1 MTLVNIE
8 DIIDF
13 LATKEVLIVLA
24 IIGLILF
31 VYFILWFHEFMKKH
45 EEKKKLQNNTM
56 ELNKLVEEVR
66 EAEKKEVT
74 ATPIVKEEPQ
84 KGNIKEEIIEA
95 PKVNEVVENVEPIK
109 TNVVTPTVVEEVK
122 EEEVKPHESIPE
134 IVTSKTVSSP
144 IEVQPVVVSVNETP
158 VNTND
163 SIMLND
169 KFEEKVEILEP
180 NVITPVESP
189 KNEEEVIKYKDEVY
203 TESEA
208 KAELERITEEL
219 KKLEAED
226 KSENIEL
233 TKFETEQ
240 EENAIISLDELIAKG
255 KTITEQNEVTQYQ
268 DDGNEPISIQELEAR
283 YKKEKEEI
291 EVLEEEPKP
300 ERPKLSIDDFLSA
313 KPVEK
318 AVPLKEA
325 YSEKKSS
332 YHPSPIISPIYGIEE
347 EPVKKNTT
355 LELED
360 TSNFQKFDEEIR
372 KTNEF
377 LSKLKELQEKL
388 D

>member
-1 MTLVNIE
+1 MENV
-8 DIIDF
+8 IDF

-56 ELNKLVEEVR
+56 QLNKLVEEVAKAR
-66 EAEKKEVT
+66 KEEATNVTPITKEEPKKEE
-74 ATPIVKEEPQ
+74 VKEE
-84 KGNIKEEIIEA
+84 
-95 PKVNEVVENVEPIK
+95 KVEVPLVNN
-109 TNVVTPTVVEEVK
+109 TTVVTPTVVPEVEVK
-122 EEEVKPHESIPE
+122 EEKAEIKEPTPDVVIES
-134 IVTSKTVSSP
+134 VASSP
-144 IEVQPVVVSVNETP
+144 IEVEPVVVSVKENP

-169 KFEEKVEILEP
+169 KFEEKVEVVEP
-180 NVITPVESP
+180 TVITPVESP

-219 KKLEAED
+219 KKLENED
-226 KSENIEL
+226 KEENIEL

-268 DDGNEPISIQELEAR
+268 DDGNEPISIQELEER
-283 YKKEKEEI
+283 YRKEKEQV
-291 EVLEEEPKP
+291 EVLEVEEEPKT
-300 ERPKLSIDDFLSA
+300 EKPKLSIDDFLSA
-313 KPVEK
+313 KEK
-318 AVPLKEA
+318 VPSINEA
-325 YSEKKSS
+325 YTEKKST

-355 LELED
+355 LELEN
-360 TSNFQKFDEEIR
+360 TANYEKFDEEIR

-377 LSKLKELQEKL
+377 LSKLKELQQKL

>member
-1 MTLVNIE
+1 MENV
-8 DIIDF
+8 IDF

-56 ELNKLVEEVR
+56 QLNKLVEEVAKAR
-66 EAEKKEVT
+66 KEEAANVTPITKEEPKKEE
-74 ATPIVKEEPQ
+74 VKEE
-84 KGNIKEEIIEA
+84 
-95 PKVNEVVENVEPIK
+95 KVEVPLVNN
-109 TNVVTPTVVEEVK
+109 TTVVTPTVVPEVK
-122 EEEVKPHESIPE
+122 EEKAEIKEPTPDVVIES
-134 IVTSKTVSSP
+134 VASSP
-144 IEVQPVVVSVNETP
+144 IEVEPVVVSVKENP

-169 KFEEKVEILEP
+169 KFEEKVEVVEP
-180 NVITPVESP
+180 TVITPVESP

-219 KKLEAED
+219 KKLENED
-226 KSENIEL
+226 KEENIEL

-268 DDGNEPISIQELEAR
+268 DDGNEPISIQELEER
-283 YKKEKEEI
+283 YRKEKEQV
-291 EVLEEEPKP
+291 EVLEVEEEPKT
-300 ERPKLSIDDFLSA
+300 EKPKLSIDDFLSA
-313 KPVEK
+313 KEK
-318 AVPLKEA
+318 VPIINEA
-325 YSEKKSS
+325 YTEKKST

-355 LELED
+355 LELEN
-360 TSNFQKFDEEIR
+360 TANYEKFDEEIR

-377 LSKLKELQEKL
+377 LSKLKELQQKL

>member
-1 MTLVNIE
+1 MENV
-8 DIIDF
+8 IDF

-56 ELNKLVEEVR
+56 QLNKLVEEVAKAR
-66 EAEKKEVT
+66 KEEAANV
-74 ATPIVKEEPQ
+74 TPITKEEP
-84 KGNIKEEIIEA
+84 KK
-95 PKVNEVVENVEPIK
+95 
-109 TNVVTPTVVEEVK
+109 EEVK
-122 EEEVKPHESIPE
+122 EEKIEVPLVNNTTVVSPTVVPEVKEEKAEIKEPTPNVVIES
-134 IVTSKTVSSP
+134 VASSP
-144 IEVQPVVVSVNETP
+144 IEVEPVVVSVKENP

-169 KFEEKVEILEP
+169 KFEEKVEVVEP
-180 NVITPVESP
+180 TVITPVESP

-219 KKLEAED
+219 KKLENED
-226 KSENIEL
+226 KEENIEL

-255 KTITEQNEVTQYQ
+255 KTITEQNEITQYQ
-268 DDGNEPISIQELEAR
+268 DDGNEPISIKELEER
-283 YKKEKEEI
+283 YRKEKEQV
-291 EVLEEEPKP
+291 EVLEVEEEPKT
-300 ERPKLSIDDFLSA
+300 EKPKLSIDDFLSA
-313 KPVEK
+313 KEK
-318 AVPLKEA
+318 VPSINEA
-325 YSEKKSS
+325 YTEKKST

-355 LELED
+355 LELEN
-360 TSNFQKFDEEIR
+360 TANYEKFDEEIR

-377 LSKLKELQEKL
+377 LSKLKELQQKL

>member
-1 MTLVNIE
+1 MENV
-8 DIIDF
+8 IDF

-56 ELNKLVEEVR
+56 QLNKLVEEVAKAR
-66 EAEKKEVT
+66 KEEATNVTPITKEEPKKEE
-74 ATPIVKEEPQ
+74 VKEE
-84 KGNIKEEIIEA
+84 
-95 PKVNEVVENVEPIK
+95 KVEVPLVNN
-109 TNVVTPTVVEEVK
+109 TTVVTPTVVPEVK
-122 EEEVKPHESIPE
+122 EEKVEIKEPTPDVVIES
-134 IVTSKTVSSP
+134 VASSP
-144 IEVQPVVVSVNETP
+144 IEVEPVVVSVKENP

-169 KFEEKVEILEP
+169 KFEEKVEVVEP
-180 NVITPVESP
+180 TVITPVESP

-219 KKLEAED
+219 KKLENED
-226 KSENIEL
+226 KEENIEL

-268 DDGNEPISIQELEAR
+268 DDGNEPISIQELEER
-283 YKKEKEEI
+283 YRKEKDQV
-291 EVLEEEPKP
+291 EVLEVEEEPKT
-300 ERPKLSIDDFLSA
+300 EKPKLSIDDFLSA
-313 KPVEK
+313 KEK
-318 AVPLKEA
+318 VPSINEA
-325 YSEKKSS
+325 YTEKKST

-355 LELED
+355 LELEN
-360 TSNFQKFDEEIR
+360 TANYEKFDEEIR

-377 LSKLKELQEKL
+377 LSKLKELQQKL

>member
-1 MTLVNIE
+1 MENV
-8 DIIDF
+8 IDF

-56 ELNKLVEEVR
+56 QLNKLVEEVAKAR
-66 EAEKKEVT
+66 KEETSNV
-74 ATPIVKEEPQ
+74 TPITKEEP
-84 KGNIKEEIIEA
+84 KKEEVKEAKIEV
-95 PKVNEVVENVEPIK
+95 PLVNN
-109 TNVVTPTVVEEVK
+109 TTVVTPTVVPLVK
-122 EEEVKPHESIPE
+122 EEKTEIKEPTPDVVIES
-134 IVTSKTVSSP
+134 VVSSP
-144 IEVQPVVVSVNETP
+144 IEVEPVVVSVKENP

-169 KFEEKVEILEP
+169 KFEEKVEVVEP
-180 NVITPVESP
+180 TVITPVDVP

-219 KKLEAED
+219 KKLENED

-233 TKFETEQ
+233 TKFEEEQ

-255 KTITEQNEVTQYQ
+255 KTITEQNEITQYQ
-268 DDGNEPISIQELEAR
+268 DDGNEPISIKELEER
-283 YKKEKEEI
+283 YRKEKEQV
-291 EVLEEEPKP
+291 EVLEVEEEPKT
-300 ERPKLSIDDFLSA
+300 EKPKISIDDFLSA
-313 KPVEK
+313 KEK
-318 AVPLKEA
+318 VPSINEA
-325 YSEKKSS
+325 YTEKKST

-347 EPVKKNTT
+347 EPVRKNTT
-355 LELED
+355 LELEN
-360 TSNFQKFDEEIR
+360 TTNLQKFDEEIR
-372 KTNEF
+372 KANEF
-377 LSKLKELQEKL
+377 LSKLKELQQKL

>member
-1 MTLVNIE
+1 MEN
-8 DIIDF
+8 IIDF

-56 ELNKLVEEVR
+56 QLNKLVEEVAR
-66 EAEKKEVT
+66 ANKEENARKT
-74 ATPIVKEEPQ
+74 TPIIKEEP
-84 KGNIKEEIIEA
+84 KMEEIKEEKIEV
-95 PKVNEVVENVEPIK
+95 PLVNNTTIVNPVIVPEEKVEVVEAKPTPE
-109 TNVVTPTVVEEVK
+109 VVI
-122 EEEVKPHESIPE
+122 ES
-134 IVTSKTVSSP
+134 VASSP
-144 IEVQPVVVSVNETP
+144 IEVEPVVVSVKENP
-158 VNTND
+158 VNIND
-163 SIMLND
+163 SIMLNNQ
-169 KFEEKVEILEP
+169 FEEKVEVVEP
-180 NVITPVESP
+180 TVITPVESP

-219 KKLEAED
+219 KKLENEE
-226 KSENIEL
+226 KEENIEL

-268 DDGNEPISIQELEAR
+268 DDGNEPISIQELEER
-283 YKKEKEEI
+283 YKREKEQV
-291 EVLEEEPKP
+291 EVLEVEEEPK
-300 ERPKLSIDDFLSA
+300 EEKPKLSIDDFLSA
-313 KPVEK
+313 KEK
-318 AVPLKEA
+318 VTPLKEA
-325 YSEKKSS
+325 YSEKKST

-355 LELED
+355 LELENTANYD
-360 TSNFQKFDEEIR
+360 KFDEEIR

-377 LSKLKELQEKL
+377 LSKLKELQQKL

>member
-1 MTLVNIE
+1 MENV
-8 DIIDF
+8 IDF

-24 IIGLILF
+24 IIGFILF

-56 ELNKLVEEVR
+56 QLNKLVEEVAKAR
-66 EAEKKEVT
+66 KEEATNVTPITKEEPKKEE
-74 ATPIVKEEPQ
+74 VKEE
-84 KGNIKEEIIEA
+84 
-95 PKVNEVVENVEPIK
+95 KVEVPLVNN
-109 TNVVTPTVVEEVK
+109 TTVVTPTVVPEVK
-122 EEEVKPHESIPE
+122 EEKVEIKEPTPDVVIES
-134 IVTSKTVSSP
+134 VASSP
-144 IEVQPVVVSVNETP
+144 IEVEPVVVSVKENP

-169 KFEEKVEILEP
+169 KFEEKVEVVEP
-180 NVITPVESP
+180 TVITPVESP

-219 KKLEAED
+219 KKLENED
-226 KSENIEL
+226 KEENIEL

-268 DDGNEPISIQELEAR
+268 DDGNEPISIQELEER
-283 YKKEKEEI
+283 YRKEKDQV
-291 EVLEEEPKP
+291 EVLEVEEEPKT
-300 ERPKLSIDDFLSA
+300 EKSKLSIDDFLSA
-313 KPVEK
+313 KEK
-318 AVPLKEA
+318 VPSINEA
-325 YSEKKSS
+325 YTEKKST

-355 LELED
+355 LELEN
-360 TSNFQKFDEEIR
+360 TANYEKFDEEIR

-377 LSKLKELQEKL
+377 LSKLKELQQKL

>member
-1 MTLVNIE
+1 MENV
-8 DIIDF
+8 IDF

-56 ELNKLVEEVR
+56 QLNKLVEEVAKAQKE
-66 EAEKKEVT
+66 EASN
-74 ATPIVKEEPQ
+74 ATPITKEEPKKEEVKEE
-84 KGNIKEEIIEA
+84 
-95 PKVNEVVENVEPIK
+95 KVEVPLVNN
-109 TNVVTPTVVEEVK
+109 TTVVTPTVVPEVK
-122 EEEVKPHESIPE
+122 EEKVEIKEPTPDVVIES
-134 IVTSKTVSSP
+134 VASSP
-144 IEVQPVVVSVNETP
+144 IEVEPVVVSVKENP

-169 KFEEKVEILEP
+169 KFEEKVEVVEP
-180 NVITPVESP
+180 TVITPVESP

-219 KKLEAED
+219 KKLENED
-226 KSENIEL
+226 KEENIEL

-268 DDGNEPISIQELEAR
+268 DDGNEPISIQELEER
-283 YKKEKEEI
+283 YRKEKDQV
-291 EVLEEEPKP
+291 EVLEVEEEPKT
-300 ERPKLSIDDFLSA
+300 EKSKLSIDDFLSA
-313 KPVEK
+313 KEK
-318 AVPLKEA
+318 VPSINEA
-325 YSEKKSS
+325 YTEKKST

-355 LELED
+355 LELEN
-360 TSNFQKFDEEIR
+360 TANYEKFDEEIR

-377 LSKLKELQEKL
+377 LSKLKELQQKL

>member
-1 MTLVNIE
+1 MENV
-8 DIIDF
+8 IDF

-56 ELNKLVEEVR
+56 KLNKLVEEVAR
-66 EAEKKEVT
+66 SQKEENARKT
-74 ATPIVKEEPQ
+74 IPITKEEP
-84 KGNIKEEIIEA
+84 KKEEIKEEKIEI
-95 PKVNEVVENVEPIK
+95 PLVSNTTVVDPTIVPEEKVEVVEATPAPE
-109 TNVVTPTVVEEVK
+109 VVI
-122 EEEVKPHESIPE
+122 ES
-134 IVTSKTVSSP
+134 VASSP
-144 IEVQPVVVSVNETP
+144 IEVEPVVVSVKENP
-158 VNTND
+158 VNIND
-163 SIMLND
+163 SIMLNNQ
-169 KFEEKVEILEP
+169 FEEKVEVVEP
-180 NVITPVESP
+180 TVITPVESP

-219 KKLEAED
+219 KKLESEE
-226 KSENIEL
+226 KEENIEL

-268 DDGNEPISIQELEAR
+268 DDGNEPISIQELEER
-283 YKKEKEEI
+283 YRKEKEQV
-291 EVLEEEPKP
+291 EVLEVEEEPK
-300 ERPKLSIDDFLSA
+300 EEKPKLSIDDFLSA
-313 KPVEK
+313 KEK
-318 AVPLKEA
+318 VIPLKEA
-325 YSEKKSS
+325 YSEKKST

-355 LELED
+355 LELENTANYD
-360 TSNFQKFDEEIR
+360 KFDEEIR

-377 LSKLKELQEKL
+377 LSKLKELQQKL

>member
-1 MTLVNIE
+1 MEN
-8 DIIDF
+8 IIDF

-56 ELNKLVEEVR
+56 KLNKLVEEVAR
-66 EAEKKEVT
+66 SQKEENARKT
-74 ATPIVKEEPQ
+74 IPITKEEP
-84 KGNIKEEIIEA
+84 KKEEIKEEKIEI
-95 PKVNEVVENVEPIK
+95 PEVSNTTIVNPTIVPEEKVEVVETEP
-109 TNVVTPTVVEEVK
+109 TPEVVI
-122 EEEVKPHESIPE
+122 ES
-134 IVTSKTVSSP
+134 VASSP
-144 IEVQPVVVSVNETP
+144 IEVEPVVVSVKENP
-158 VNTND
+158 VNIND
-163 SIMLND
+163 SIMLNNQ
-169 KFEEKVEILEP
+169 FEEKVEVVEP
-180 NVITPVESP
+180 TVITPVESP

-219 KKLEAED
+219 KKLENEE
-226 KSENIEL
+226 KEENIEL

-255 KTITEQNEVTQYQ
+255 KTITEQNEITQYQ
-268 DDGNEPISIQELEAR
+268 DDGNEPISIQELEER
-283 YKKEKEEI
+283 YKREKEQV
-291 EVLEEEPKP
+291 EVLEVEEEPK
-300 ERPKLSIDDFLSA
+300 EEKPKLSIDDFLSA
-313 KPVEK
+313 KEK
-318 AVPLKEA
+318 VTPLKEA
-325 YSEKKSS
+325 YSEKKST

-355 LELED
+355 LELENTANYD
-360 TSNFQKFDEEIR
+360 KFDEEIR

-377 LSKLKELQEKL
+377 LSKLKELQQKL

>member
-1 MTLVNIE
+1 MEN
-8 DIIDF
+8 IIDF

-56 ELNKLVEEVR
+56 QLNKLVEEVAR
-66 EAEKKEVT
+66 ANKEENARKT
-74 ATPIVKEEPQ
+74 TPITKEEP
-84 KGNIKEEIIEA
+84 KNEEIKEEKIEI
-95 PKVNEVVENVEPIK
+95 PEVNNTTIVNPVIVPEEKAEVVEAKPTPE
-109 TNVVTPTVVEEVK
+109 VVI
-122 EEEVKPHESIPE
+122 ES
-134 IVTSKTVSSP
+134 VASSP
-144 IEVQPVVVSVNETP
+144 IEVEPVVVSVKENP
-158 VNTND
+158 VNIND
-163 SIMLND
+163 SIMLNNQ
-169 KFEEKVEILEP
+169 FEEKVEVVEP
-180 NVITPVESP
+180 TVITPVESP

-219 KKLEAED
+219 KKLESEE
-226 KSENIEL
+226 KEENIEL

-268 DDGNEPISIQELEAR
+268 DDGNEPISIQELEER
-283 YKKEKEEI
+283 YRKEKEQV
-291 EVLEEEPKP
+291 EVLEVEEEPK
-300 ERPKLSIDDFLSA
+300 EEKPKLSIDDFLSA
-313 KPVEK
+313 KEK
-318 AVPLKEA
+318 VTPLKEA
-325 YSEKKSS
+325 YSEKKST

-355 LELED
+355 LELENTANYD
-360 TSNFQKFDEEIR
+360 KFDEEIR

-377 LSKLKELQEKL
+377 LSKLKELQQKL

>member
-1 MTLVNIE
+1 MENV
-8 DIIDF
+8 IDF

-56 ELNKLVEEVR
+56 QLNKLVEEVAKAR
-66 EAEKKEVT
+66 KEEAANV
-74 ATPIVKEEPQ
+74 TPITKEEP
-84 KGNIKEEIIEA
+84 KK
-95 PKVNEVVENVEPIK
+95 
-109 TNVVTPTVVEEVK
+109 EEVK
-122 EEEVKPHESIPE
+122 EEKIEVPLVNNTTVVSPTVVPEVKEEKAEIKEPTPNVVIES
-134 IVTSKTVSSP
+134 VASSP
-144 IEVQPVVVSVNETP
+144 IEVEPVVVSVKENP

-169 KFEEKVEILEP
+169 KFEEKVEVVEP
-180 NVITPVESP
+180 TVITPVESP

-219 KKLEAED
+219 KKLENED
-226 KSENIEL
+226 KEENIEL

-268 DDGNEPISIQELEAR
+268 DDGNEPISIQELEER
-283 YKKEKEEI
+283 YRKEKEQV
-291 EVLEEEPKP
+291 EVLEVEEEPKT
-300 ERPKLSIDDFLSA
+300 EKPKLSIDDFLSA
-313 KPVEK
+313 KEK
-318 AVPLKEA
+318 VPSINEA
-325 YSEKKSS
+325 YTEKKST

-355 LELED
+355 LELEN
-360 TSNFQKFDEEIR
+360 TANYEKFDEEIR

-377 LSKLKELQEKL
+377 LSKLKELQQKL

>member
-1 MTLVNIE
+1 MEN
-8 DIIDF
+8 IIDF

-56 ELNKLVEEVR
+56 QLNKLVEEVAR
-66 EAEKKEVT
+66 ANKEENVQKT
-74 ATPIVKEEPQ
+74 TPIIKEEP
-84 KGNIKEEIIEA
+84 KMEEIKEEKIEV
-95 PKVNEVVENVEPIK
+95 PLVSNTTVVNPVIVPEEKIEVVEAKPTPE
-109 TNVVTPTVVEEVK
+109 VVI
-122 EEEVKPHESIPE
+122 ES
-134 IVTSKTVSSP
+134 VASSP
-144 IEVQPVVVSVNETP
+144 IEVEPVVVSVKENP
-158 VNTND
+158 VNIND
-163 SIMLND
+163 SIMLNNQ
-169 KFEEKVEILEP
+169 FEEKVEVVEP
-180 NVITPVESP
+180 TVITPVESP

-219 KKLEAED
+219 KKLENEE
-226 KSENIEL
+226 KEENIEL

-268 DDGNEPISIQELEAR
+268 DDGNEPISIQELEER
-283 YKKEKEEI
+283 YRKEKEQV
-291 EVLEEEPKP
+291 EVLEVEEEPK
-300 ERPKLSIDDFLSA
+300 EEKPKLSIDDFLSA
-313 KPVEK
+313 KEK
-318 AVPLKEA
+318 VTPLKEA
-325 YSEKKSS
+325 YSEKKST

-347 EPVKKNTT
+347 EPVRKNTT
-355 LELED
+355 LELEN
-360 TSNFQKFDEEIR
+360 TTNLQKFDEEIR

-377 LSKLKELQEKL
+377 LSKLKELQQKL

>member
-1 MTLVNIE
+1 MEN
-8 DIIDF
+8 IIDF

-56 ELNKLVEEVR
+56 QLNKLVEEVAKAR
-66 EAEKKEVT
+66 KEEVT
-74 ATPIVKEEPQ
+74 NVTPITKEEP
-84 KGNIKEEIIEA
+84 
-95 PKVNEVVENVEPIK
+95 K
-109 TNVVTPTVVEEVK
+109 TEEVK
-122 EEEVKPHESIPE
+122 EEKAEVPLVKEEKVEIKEPTPDVVIES
-134 IVTSKTVSSP
+134 VASSP
-144 IEVQPVVVSVNETP
+144 IEVEPVVVSVKENP

-169 KFEEKVEILEP
+169 KFEEKVEVVEP
-180 NVITPVESP
+180 TVITPVESP

-219 KKLEAED
+219 KKLENED
-226 KSENIEL
+226 KEENIEL

-255 KTITEQNEVTQYQ
+255 KTITEQNEVREYQ
-268 DDGNEPISIQELEAR
+268 DDGNEPISIQELEER
-283 YKKEKEEI
+283 YRKEKEQV
-291 EVLEEEPKP
+291 EVLEVEEEPKT
-300 ERPKLSIDDFLSA
+300 EKPKLSIDDFLSA
-313 KPVEK
+313 KEK
-318 AVPLKEA
+318 VPSINEA
-325 YSEKKSS
+325 YTEKKST

-355 LELED
+355 LELEN
-360 TSNFQKFDEEIR
+360 TANYEKFDEEIR

-377 LSKLKELQEKL
+377 LSKLKELQQKL

>member
-1 MTLVNIE
+1 MENV
-8 DIIDF
+8 IDF

-56 ELNKLVEEVR
+56 QLNKLVEEVAKAR
-66 EAEKKEVT
+66 KEEVTNVTPITKEEPKKEE
-74 ATPIVKEEPQ
+74 VKEE
-84 KGNIKEEIIEA
+84 
-95 PKVNEVVENVEPIK
+95 KVEVPLVNN
-109 TNVVTPTVVEEVK
+109 TTVVTPTVVPEVEVK
-122 EEEVKPHESIPE
+122 EEKAEIKEPTPDVVIES
-134 IVTSKTVSSP
+134 VASSP
-144 IEVQPVVVSVNETP
+144 IEVEPVVVSVKENP

-169 KFEEKVEILEP
+169 KFEEKVEVVEP
-180 NVITPVESP
+180 TVITPVESP

-219 KKLEAED
+219 KKLENED
-226 KSENIEL
+226 KEENIEL

-268 DDGNEPISIQELEAR
+268 DDGNEPISIQELEER
-283 YKKEKEEI
+283 YRKEKEQV
-291 EVLEEEPKP
+291 EVLEVEEEPKT
-300 ERPKLSIDDFLSA
+300 EKPKLSIDDFLSA
-313 KPVEK
+313 KEK
-318 AVPLKEA
+318 VPSINEA
-325 YSEKKSS
+325 YTEKKST

-355 LELED
+355 LELEN
-360 TSNFQKFDEEIR
+360 TANYEKFDEEIR

-377 LSKLKELQEKL
+377 LSKLKELQQKL

>member
-1 MTLVNIE
+1 MENV
-8 DIIDF
+8 IDF

-56 ELNKLVEEVR
+56 QLNKLVEEVAKAR
-66 EAEKKEVT
+66 KEEAANV
-74 ATPIVKEEPQ
+74 TPITKEEP
-84 KGNIKEEIIEA
+84 KK
-95 PKVNEVVENVEPIK
+95 
-109 TNVVTPTVVEEVK
+109 EEVK
-122 EEEVKPHESIPE
+122 EEKIEVPLVNNTTVVSPTVVPEVKEEKAEIKEPTPNVVIES
-134 IVTSKTVSSP
+134 VASSP
-144 IEVQPVVVSVNETP
+144 IEVEPVVVSVKENP

-169 KFEEKVEILEP
+169 KFEEKVEVVEP
-180 NVITPVESP
+180 TVITPVESP

-219 KKLEAED
+219 KKLENED
-226 KSENIEL
+226 KEENIEL

-268 DDGNEPISIQELEAR
+268 DDGNEPISIQELEER
-283 YKKEKEEI
+283 YRKEKEQV
-291 EVLEEEPKP
+291 EVLEVEEEPKT
-300 ERPKLSIDDFLSA
+300 EKPKLSIDDFLSA
-313 KPVEK
+313 KEK
-318 AVPLKEA
+318 VPSINEA
-325 YSEKKSS
+325 YTEKKST

-347 EPVKKNTT
+347 EPVRKNTT
-355 LELED
+355 LELEN
-360 TSNFQKFDEEIR
+360 TTNLQKFDEEIR

-377 LSKLKELQEKL
+377 LSKLKELQQKL

>member
-1 MTLVNIE
+1 MENV
-8 DIIDF
+8 IDF

-56 ELNKLVEEVR
+56 QLNKLVEEVAKAR
-66 EAEKKEVT
+66 KEEATNV
-74 ATPIVKEEPQ
+74 TPITKEEP
-84 KGNIKEEIIEA
+84 KKEEIKEEKIEV
-95 PKVNEVVENVEPIK
+95 PLVNN
-109 TNVVTPTVVEEVK
+109 TTVVTPTVVPEVK
-122 EEEVKPHESIPE
+122 EEKAEIKEPTPDVVIES
-134 IVTSKTVSSP
+134 VAASP
-144 IEVQPVVVSVNETP
+144 IEVEPVVVSVKENP

-169 KFEEKVEILEP
+169 KFEEKVEVVEP
-180 NVITPVESP
+180 TVITPVESP

-219 KKLEAED
+219 KKLENED
-226 KSENIEL
+226 KEENIEL
-233 TKFETEQ
+233 TKFEEEQ

-268 DDGNEPISIQELEAR
+268 DDGNEPISIQELEER
-283 YKKEKEEI
+283 YRKEKEQV
-291 EVLEEEPKP
+291 EVLEVEEEPKT
-300 ERPKLSIDDFLSA
+300 EKSKLSIDDFLSA
-313 KPVEK
+313 KEK
-318 AVPLKEA
+318 VPSINEA
-325 YSEKKSS
+325 YTEKKST

-355 LELED
+355 LELEN
-360 TSNFQKFDEEIR
+360 TANYEKFDEEIR

-377 LSKLKELQEKL
+377 LSKLKELQQKL

>member
-1 MTLVNIE
+1 MENV
-8 DIIDF
+8 IDF

-56 ELNKLVEEVR
+56 QLNKLVEEVAKAR
-66 EAEKKEVT
+66 KEEASNV
-74 ATPIVKEEPQ
+74 TPITKEEP
-84 KGNIKEEIIEA
+84 KK
-95 PKVNEVVENVEPIK
+95 
-109 TNVVTPTVVEEVK
+109 EEVK
-122 EEEVKPHESIPE
+122 EEKIEVPLVNNTTVVSPTVVPEVEVKEEKAEIKEPTPDVVIES
-134 IVTSKTVSSP
+134 VASSP
-144 IEVQPVVVSVNETP
+144 IEVEPVVVSVKENP

-169 KFEEKVEILEP
+169 KFEEKVEVVEP
-180 NVITPVESP
+180 TVITPVESP

-219 KKLEAED
+219 KKLENED
-226 KSENIEL
+226 KEENIEL

-268 DDGNEPISIQELEAR
+268 DDGNEPISIQELEER
-283 YKKEKEEI
+283 YRKEKEQV
-291 EVLEEEPKP
+291 EVLEVEEEPKT
-300 ERPKLSIDDFLSA
+300 EKPKLSIDDFLSA
-313 KPVEK
+313 KEK
-318 AVPLKEA
+318 VPSINEA
-325 YSEKKSS
+325 YTEKKST

-347 EPVKKNTT
+347 EPVRKNTT
-355 LELED
+355 LELEN
-360 TSNFQKFDEEIR
+360 TTNLQKFDEEIR

-377 LSKLKELQEKL
+377 LSKLKELQQKL

>member
-1 MTLVNIE
+1 MEN
-8 DIIDF
+8 IIDF

-56 ELNKLVEEVR
+56 QLNKLVEEVAR
-66 EAEKKEVT
+66 ANKEENVQKN
-74 ATPIVKEEPQ
+74 TPITKEEP
-84 KGNIKEEIIEA
+84 KKEEIKEEKIEV
-95 PKVNEVVENVEPIK
+95 PLVSNTTVVNPTIVPEEKVEVVEAKPTPE
-109 TNVVTPTVVEEVK
+109 VVI
-122 EEEVKPHESIPE
+122 ES
-134 IVTSKTVSSP
+134 VASSP
-144 IEVQPVVVSVNETP
+144 IEVEPVVVSVKENP
-158 VNTND
+158 VNIND
-163 SIMLND
+163 SIMLNNQ
-169 KFEEKVEILEP
+169 FEEKVEVVEP
-180 NVITPVESP
+180 TVITPVESP

-219 KKLEAED
+219 KKLENEE
-226 KSENIEL
+226 KNENIEL

-268 DDGNEPISIQELEAR
+268 DDGNEPISIQELEER
-283 YKKEKEEI
+283 YKREKEQV
-291 EVLEEEPKP
+291 EVLEVEEEPK
-300 ERPKLSIDDFLSA
+300 EEKPKLSIDDFLSA
-313 KPVEK
+313 KEK
-318 AVPLKEA
+318 VTPLKEA
-325 YSEKKSS
+325 YSEKKST

-347 EPVKKNTT
+347 EPVRKNTT
-355 LELED
+355 LELEN
-360 TSNFQKFDEEIR
+360 TTNLQKFDEEIR

-377 LSKLKELQEKL
+377 LSKLKELQQKL